1 MNEMN
6 AYPTVMQ
13 PAEVRSNT
21 RPHVRNGTRK
31 LQQPHLER
39 ARLGKSK
46 GHSDGL
52 KQLRDQAI
60 RAGLIEAP
68 QIGPAN
74 MASSAMTTLTTVPA
88 VIPFSAAP
96 VETRAICQL
105 RKIECTDLA
114 TKRTW
119 RSFQMIVGESSPAI
133 PTLTQLLQTPYYG
146 TIYSEAPITP
156 ALLRLDPIWDPLR
169 ADPRFQKL
177 CEEKQP

>member
-1 MNEMN
+1 VLGN
-6 AYPTVMQ
+6 
-13 PAEVRSNT
+13 S

-46 GHSDGL
+46 RHSDGL

-74 MASSAMTTLTTVPA
+74 MASSAMTAPTTVPA

-96 VETRAICQL
+96 VETRAIML
-105 RKIECTDLA
+105 LPSAKDRVYGPGHEENRA
-114 TKRTW
+114 
-119 RSFQMIVGESSPAI
+119 FVQMIVGQGSRAI
-133 PTLTQLLQTPYYG
+133 STLTQLG
-146 TIYSEAPITP
+146 TFAAIRIAYTMEKPDGKETYHVLTNATG
-156 ALLRLDPIWDPLR
+156 ARVLL
-169 ADPRFQKL
+169 K
-177 CEEKQP
+177 EEFSNGAIAELVSLNE